1 MSLDKI
7 SLYEMIV
14 NEMYLDIISLDLK
27 LLDEVSVDE
36 MSVDEMI
43 VDEMANS
50 PFFTGNTA
58 EDFVFNFILVLLSW
72 DLYNKTFHSCIYQY
86 SFLI

>member
-1 MSLDKI
+1 MSLDEMSLDEMSLDEMSLDEMSLDK
-7 SLYEMIV
+7 
-14 NEMYLDIISLDLK
+14 
-27 LLDEVSVDE
+27 

-58 EDFVFNFILVLLSW
+58 EDFVFNFILLLLSW
-72 DLYNKTFHSCIYQY
+72 DQCIKTFYSCIYQY